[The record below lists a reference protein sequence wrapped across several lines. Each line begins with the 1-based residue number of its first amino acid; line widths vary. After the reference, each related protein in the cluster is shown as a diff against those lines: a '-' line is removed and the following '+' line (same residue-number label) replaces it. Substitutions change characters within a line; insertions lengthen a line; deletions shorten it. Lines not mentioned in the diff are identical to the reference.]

1 MQLQVKADANAFIA
15 VNEIPDQEG
24 PSVSE
29 GEQDLKKEML
39 TELTNKQSQLKN
51 LKVLLAI
58 ILMFLFAF
66 GFLLF
71 FEFRSRSR
79 TTKALTSANEELSAQ
94 QQKLTAAME
103 FLVES
108 EAKYKSLVENS
119 PTGILLL
126 NPGGQIL
133 EVNRKMLQILGSPGP
148 EETKKINCLEF
159 PPLKAIG
166 LSADLQDCAV
176 SGESLSRRVE
186 YETKWGRKVHLNY
199 NITPIKDNKGKV
211 KSLIL
216 NAEDISETVNAE
228 RSRLESELK
237 YHILVENSL
246 QAMLIVQGGKVIFAN
261 SKFGEL
267 SGYSEKEIQ
276 SAGRRWLNLMIHPD
290 DKRRSY
296 KNVKDAL
303 ERNHVS
309 PMQVYKIIRKDGA
322 LRIMETL
329 SAVVELNEKPAMLI
343 VAIDITENTM
353 SKEKLI
359 ESEKRLRELNA
370 MKDKFFSII
379 AHDLKNP
386 FSSILGFSNLLNEAY
401 DNFTEKQRKSF
412 IKNICEA
419 SENTFKLL
427 QNLLEWSRTQTGK
440 IEFLPEILDLNSIVR
455 DSLSILKSGFAR
467 KNIQV
472 ETSLPEGITVYA
484 DENMIKLVI
493 RNLISN
499 ALKFTHAGGRV
510 ELLAKIEDGNTVI
523 SIKDDG
529 VGIKK
534 EDLIRLF
541 RIDDQLKTKGTAD
554 ETGSGLGLILCR
566 EFIEQNNGRIWVNS
580 TFGKGSMFH
589 FTLPTCKPRP
599 TKSESS

>member
-1 MQLQVKADANAFIA
+1 M
-15 VNEIPDQEG
+15 
-24 PSVSE
+24 
-29 GEQDLKKEML
+29 
-39 TELTNKQSQLKN
+39 
-51 LKVLLAI
+51 
-58 ILMFLFAF
+58 
-66 GFLLF
+66 
-71 FEFRSRSR
+71 
-79 TTKALTSANEELSAQ
+79 
-94 QQKLTAAME
+94 
-103 FLVES
+103 
-108 EAKYKSLVENS
+108 
-119 PTGILLL
+119 
-126 NPGGQIL
+126 
-133 EVNRKMLQILGSPGP
+133 
-148 EETKKINCLEF
+148 
-159 PPLKAIG
+159 
-166 LSADLQDCAV
+166 
-176 SGESLSRRVE
+176 
-186 YETKWGRKVHLNY
+186 
-199 NITPIKDNKGKV
+199 
-211 KSLIL
+211 
-216 NAEDISETVNAE
+216 
-228 RSRLESELK
+228 
-237 YHILVENSL
+237 
-246 QAMLIVQGGKVIFAN
+246 
-261 SKFGEL
+261 
-267 SGYSEKEIQ
+267 
-276 SAGRRWLNLMIHPD
+276 
-290 DKRRSY
+290 
-296 KNVKDAL
+296 
-303 ERNHVS
+303 
-309 PMQVYKIIRKDGA
+309 
-322 LRIMETL
+322 
-329 SAVVELNEKPAMLI
+329 VELNEKPAMLI

-534 EDLIRLF
+534 EDLIRLY